1 MGETDVTTAAD
12 SEDASDQAGSGDVRS
27 AFPVKIVLII
37 VGILAA
43 AALIGGG
50 IWFRIQSNK
59 KEAEA
64 EALRREKRR
73 QRLMAEGG
81 DAEAEFNRLLEEK
94 RKRDEKR
101 RKR

>member
-1 MGETDVTTAAD
+1 M
-12 SEDASDQAGSGDVRS
+12 
-27 AFPVKIVLII
+27 
-37 VGILAA
+37 

-50 IWFRIQSNK
+50 IWFTIRNNK

-73 QRLMAEGG
+73 QCLMAEGG

-94 RKRDEKR
+94 RKRDEER
-101 RKR
+101 RKK

>member
-1 MGETDVTTAAD
+1 M
-12 SEDASDQAGSGDVRS
+12 
-27 AFPVKIVLII
+27 
-37 VGILAA
+37 

-50 IWFRIQSNK
+50 IWFTIRNNK

-64 EALRREKRR
+64 EALRRER
-73 QRLMAEGG
+73 EGSVSWPKAG

-94 RKRDEKR
+94 RKRNEER

>member
-1 MGETDVTTAAD
+1 MAGPSDL
-12 SEDASDQAGSGDVRS
+12 SGSSRMSGASGQSPTPKNMRNSIKTITV
-27 AFPVKIVLII
+27 
-37 VGILAA
+37 ILAA

-73 QRLMAEGG
+73 QRLVAEGG

-94 RKRDEKR
+94 RKRNEGR